1 MLDLVVLELF
11 DNRMDALV
19 DGLIDDQKGIRNI
32 DAVFSATPVLMSQVL
47 EQQRLYV
54 ACDLQFLL
62 ERQYQRQHSVKMVA
76 LHLGRC
82 HLFLQNSYD
91 FELKRGDDVGAYSF
105 CHLLEYL
112 SDFQVVA
119 KNIYNHAHERIELFL
134 VLNSVQQSLNNK
146 RITLQICPIASL
158 TPTVFLLRLS
168 MNFS

>member
-1 MLDLVVLELF
+1 
-11 DNRMDALV
+11 MDALV
-19 DGLIDDQKGIRNI
+19 DGLIDDQKGIGNI
-32 DAVFSATPVLMSQVL
+32 NTVLSTTPVLVPQVL
-47 EQQRLYV
+47 QQQTLYI

-91 FELKRGDDVGAYSF
+91 LKLKRGDDVWAYSF

-119 KNIYNHAHERIELFL
+119 KNIDDHAHERIKLLL

-146 RITLQICPIASL
+146 SFTLQMCPIASL

>member
-1 MLDLVVLELF
+1 
-11 DNRMDALV
+11 MDALV
-19 DGLIDDQKGIRNI
+19 DGLIDDQKGIGNI
-32 DAVFSATPVLMSQVL
+32 NTVLSTTPVLVPQVL
-47 EQQRLYV
+47 QQQTLYI

-91 FELKRGDDVGAYSF
+91 LKLKRGDDVGAYSF

-119 KNIYNHAHERIELFL
+119 KNIDDHAHERIELLL

-146 RITLQICPIASL
+146 SFTLQMCPIASL